1 MFPETALFWR
11 EAAPPVW
18 RCRPG
23 RVEEQPET
31 MSRPKSI
38 EIGDIVAGKYRLLAM
53 IGEGG
58 MGVVYLAEH
67 SLIEKRVALKV
78 LRAEYSRKPELV
90 SRFQQE
96 AISASRIK
104 HPNVLDVFDFGQ
116 LEDGSFFLA
125 MEYLSGRDLAG
136 ELTESGTVAPDR
148 AVRIALQMCRA
159 LAAAHARGVV
169 HRDLK
174 PENVFLHLTED
185 ADEVVKIVDFGIA
198 QLKGKEEK
206 EEGTVRRR
214 RLTRTGMIFG
224 TPEYM
229 SPEQAK
235 GISVDLRSDIYALG
249 VILYEMVTGA
259 VPFTGTTFMAV
270 LTAHM
275 TQPVPPIR
283 AIAPDTLITNELEQ
297 TIMRSLEKTPE
308 KRFQSMRE
316 LAAALQKAPEG
327 RIAAPLGGLLPLP
340 EVNVGSFRPAR
351 PAGAATSPQ
360 FEPLDPLPIDLVSR
374 TSKAGAGELR
384 GGDAQDSTNRDSP
397 NTHITRSGVA
407 TISAEIS
414 SVAETDSAHR
424 GRRSRL
430 ALVGVALLALVG
442 ITLAFRHF
450 GGRARSQLAQ
460 PLVIHAP
467 LPSGA
472 RPSLGAD
479 LGMSPAASNQATETP
494 IAASASHDV
503 AARSQ
508 PNPAPNANGAS
519 TKAVVLTVQSN
530 LPGAIVTKDGFQVCD
545 QTPCTVEVPRGAGVE
560 LVGIK
565 GYARGVAKVL
575 AQQDQTVNIVLT
587 YAKAGGKRQD
597 GGKPGLCEVTVDG
610 LKILRPCQ

>member
-1 MFPETALFWR
+1 
-11 EAAPPVW
+11 
-18 RCRPG
+18 
-23 RVEEQPET
+23 

-67 SLIEKRVALKV
+67 TMIEKRVALKV
-78 LRAEYSRKPELV
+78 LRPEYSAKPELV

-136 ELTESGTVAPDR
+136 ELSETQTIAADR
-148 AVRIALQMCRA
+148 AVRLALQMCRA

-174 PENVFLHLTED
+174 PENVFLQLTED
-185 ADEVVKIVDFGIA
+185 GDEVVKIVDFGIA

-229 SPEQAK
+229 SPEQSK
-235 GISVDLRSDIYALG
+235 GLSVDLRADIYAVG

-275 TQPVPPIR
+275 TQPIPPIR
-283 AIAPDTLITNELEQ
+283 AIAPDIQLSAELELA
-297 TIMRSLEKTPE
+297 IMRSLEKAPE
-308 KRFQSMRE
+308 QRFQSMRE
-316 LAAALQKAPEG
+316 FAAALQSAPEG
-327 RIAAPLGGLLPLP
+327 RVAAPLGGLLPVP
-340 EVNVGSFRPAR
+340 EVTVGSFRPAR
-351 PAGAATSPQ
+351 AAGSATSPQ
-360 FEPLDPLPIDLVSR
+360 FNRLDPLPFDLVQRDTNSR
-374 TSKAGAGELR
+374 HGKGRELALRSSPDTLMTGSGSPPEVGELPVAGATATGERPRHMRWVLYGAALLI
-384 GGDAQDSTNRDSP
+384 GGGATLGWRFWGATQHQGPVPVN
-397 NTHITRSGVA
+397 SGVA
-407 TISAEIS
+407 S
-414 SVAETDSAHR
+414 SIKATV
-424 GRRSRL
+424 L
-430 ALVGVALLALVG
+430 PLPALVAM
-442 ITLAFRHF
+442 
-450 GGRARSQLAQ
+450 
-460 PLVIHAP
+460 P
-467 LPSGA
+467 PS
-472 RPSLGAD
+472 
-479 LGMSPAASNQATETP
+479 AATP
-494 IAASASHDV
+494 KAV
-503 AARSQ
+503 AAPNQ
-508 PNPAPNANGAS
+508 PNTAEDPNVAAAP
-519 TKAVVLTVQSN
+519 KPVVLSVQSN
-530 LPGAIVTKDGFQVCD
+530 LPGATVTKDGFQVCD
-545 QTPCTVEVPRGAGVE
+545 QTPCTVEVPRGAAIE
-560 LVGIK
+560 LVGAK

-575 AQQDQTVNIVLT
+575 AQQDQTVNIMLSF
-587 YAKAGGKRQD
+587 AKAGGKKKD

>member
-1 MFPETALFWR
+1 
-11 EAAPPVW
+11 
-18 RCRPG
+18 
-23 RVEEQPET
+23 

-78 LRAEYSRKPELV
+78 LRAEYSTKPELV

-136 ELTESGTVAPDR
+136 ELTESGTIAPDR

-206 EEGTVRRR
+206 EEGAVRRR

-235 GISVDLRSDIYALG
+235 GISVDLRSDIYGLG

-283 AIAPDTLITNELEQ
+283 AIAPDTLISNELELA
-297 TIMRSLEKTPE
+297 IMRSLEKTPE

-316 LAAALQKAPEG
+316 LASVLQKAPEG
-327 RIAAPLGGLLPLP
+327 RVAAPLGGLLPLP

-351 PAGAATSPQ
+351 AAGAATSPQ
-360 FEPLDPLPIDLVSR
+360 FERLDPLPIDLVAR
-374 TSKAGAGELR
+374 TSKARDENSR
-384 GGDAQDSTNRDSP
+384 DPTNRDST
-397 NTHITRSGVA
+397 NTLITGSGVA
-407 TISAEIS
+407 TTPAEFGS
-414 SVAETDSAHR
+414 EAAPASAHR
-424 GRRSRL
+424 SSRASLVLFGVSLLAAGGL
-430 ALVGVALLALVG
+430 ALGY
-442 ITLAFRHF
+442 RHF
-450 GGRARSQLAQ
+450 GERAKSHWAQ
-460 PLVIHAP
+460 PSVAVGP
-467 LPSGA
+467 LSSGSQ
-472 RPSLGAD
+472 PTLGNGAG
-479 LGMSPAASNQATETP
+479 LGTNSAETNQVSETP
-494 IAASASHDV
+494 VAAPVSSVGTPTAASASADV
-503 AARSQ
+503 AAGPR
-508 PNPAPNANGAS
+508 PNPAPDANGAA

-530 LPGAIVTKDGFQVCD
+530 LPGTTVMKDGFQVCD

-565 GYARGVAKVL
+565 GYARGMAKVL

-587 YAKAGGKRQD
+587 YAKAGGKKKD